1 MQYFTIW
8 LWRFREFFGVV
19 QFGVAR
25 FLPAPYGLFY
35 TPGIGECLVGFIAGI
50 GRGFI
55 KLIIFVADVCLLRR
69 AETPTGTASI
79 II

>member
-25 FLPAPYGLFY
+25 FLSAPNDLFY
-35 TPGIGECLVGFIAGI
+35 TPDIGECLMGFIASI
-50 GRGFI
+50 GKKSVPSI
-55 KLIIFVADVCLLRR
+55 KTKE
-69 AETPTGTASI
+69 ET
-79 II
+79 